1 LSSLSF
7 LTHSRGRLKGGDGE
21 GIIQDHK
28 EVGPFNPAQPKFLKK
43 EETIMTKISK
53 IMALTA
59 LITLVFG
66 MTVIDNAVAG
76 QSSGDISYPEKIAH
90 VMSYI
95 AKLQKAQPDVVKAFF
110 ELHHAAVK
118 PGTLDTKVKELISL
132 AISVVTHCDAC
143 IAAHTSGALNAG
155 ATDAEIM
162 EALSVSIL
170 MGGGP
175 AIAYATHAVEAMEQF
190 KKTEK

>member
-1 LSSLSF
+1 
-7 LTHSRGRLKGGDGE
+7 
-21 GIIQDHK
+21 
-28 EVGPFNPAQPKFLKK
+28 
-43 EETIMTKISK
+43 
-53 IMALTA
+53 

-66 MTVIDNAVAG
+66 VSATPTAVVAG
-76 QSSGDISYPEKIAH
+76 QSSGGVSYPEKLAH

-95 AKLQKAQPDVVKAFF
+95 AKLQKGQPDAVKAFF

-118 PGTLDTKVKELISL
+118 PGTLDTKVKELIAV
-132 AISVVTHCDAC
+132 AIAVAVRCDEC
-143 IAAHTSGALNAG
+143 IASHTGGALKAG

-175 AIAYATHAVEAMEQF
+175 AIVYAAHVVEAMEQF
-190 KKTEK
+190 KKAEK

>member
-1 LSSLSF
+1 
-7 LTHSRGRLKGGDGE
+7 
-21 GIIQDHK
+21 
-28 EVGPFNPAQPKFLKK
+28 
-43 EETIMTKISK
+43 MTKASK
-53 IMALTA
+53 IIALTGVIILA
-59 LITLVFG
+59 FG
-66 MTVIDNAVAG
+66 MAAIDNAVAG
-76 QSSGDISYPEKIAH
+76 QSSGDISYPEKLAQ

-95 AKLQKAQPDVVKAFF
+95 PKLQKAQPDVVKAFF

-132 AISVVTHCDAC
+132 AISVVRQCDAC
-143 IAAHTSGALNAG
+143 IAAHTSGALKAG

-175 AIAYATHAVEAMEQF
+175 AIVYATHAVEAMEQF